1 VTVSPATLSAA
12 IERGLLTPDQ
22 AERLRALE
30 AELAPASALPAAA
43 LPDDDERLR
52 FISGFGDI
60 FVTIGLALFLGALS
74 YFADRQ
80 FETSGVWAT
89 MVAASWLLAEFFTRR
104 QRMALPSI
112 VLLLVFAVSVFMLCA
127 AVADPLTDSATGMAL
142 MLPRLPMLPE
152 IRDAM
157 AVVIAGLGT
166 LIAVALHYWRFRVP
180 ITPAAGA
187 AALIAVVI
195 GLVGA
200 LDPDLA
206 ETIISPL
213 LLACGLA
220 VFALAMRFDLSD
232 PQRLTR
238 RTDIAFWLHMLAAP
252 LIVHPLI
259 RGFLWADGTPDETGA
274 AWPMLATFAVLGLV
288 AVLVDRRALL
298 VSGLAYAGIA
308 FASLVR
314 DSGVAG
320 SSTPLTILV
329 LGAFI
334 LLISAL
340 WHPLR
345 RAVLALLPAGL
356 ARRLPN
362 PNVLSTTP
370 IASTT

>member
-1 VTVSPATLSAA
+1 MISERTLLAAT
-12 IERGLLTPDQ
+12 ERGVLTPDQ

-30 AELAPASALPAAA
+30 AELAPVAAPLA
-43 LPDDDERLR
+43 QVLPDDDERLR

-74 YFADRQ
+74 YFAERQ
-80 FETSGVWAT
+80 FEATGVWAI
-89 MVAASWLLAEFFTRR
+89 MAAAAWLLAEFFTRR

-112 VLLLVFAVSVFMLCA
+112 VLLIVFAVSVFFLCA
-127 AVADPLTDSATGMAL
+127 SFADPLTEGAGRMAL
-142 MLPRLPMLPE
+142 VLPMLPE
-152 IRDAM
+152 ISGSM

-166 LIAVALHYWRFRVP
+166 FAAVALHYWRFRVP

-187 AALIAVVI
+187 AALVTVVI

-200 LDPDLA
+200 LDPGLA

-220 VFALAMRFDLSD
+220 VFALAMSFDISD

-238 RTDIAFWLHMLAAP
+238 RTDIAFWLHLLAAP

-259 RGFLWADGTPDETGA
+259 QGFVWADGTPGATGTA

-308 FASLVR
+308 FAALVR

-334 LLISAL
+334 LLLSAL

-345 RAVLALLPAGL
+345 RAVLAMLPAGL

-362 PNVLSTTP
+362 PTVLSTTR
-370 IASTT
+370 IASST

>member
-1 VTVSPATLSAA
+1 LVAA
-12 IERGLLTPDQ
+12 AERGIITADQ

-30 AELAPASALPAAA
+30 VELAPVAAPPVLA

-52 FISGFGDI
+52 FITGFGDI

-80 FETSGVWAT
+80 FETVGVWAI
-89 MVAASWLLAEFFTRR
+89 MAAAAWLLAEFFTRR

-112 VLLLVFAVSVFMLCA
+112 VLLIVFAVSVFFMCA
-127 AVADPLTDSATGMAL
+127 SLADPLTEGAGRMAL
-142 MLPRLPMLPE
+142 VLPMLPE
-152 IRDAM
+152 IRSAF

-166 LIAVALHYWRFRVP
+166 FAAVALHYWRFRVP
-180 ITPAAGA
+180 TGA

-195 GLVGA
+195 GLAGA
-200 LDPDLA
+200 VNPDFA

-220 VFALAMRFDLSD
+220 VFALAMSFDMSD

-238 RTDIAFWLHMLAAP
+238 RTDIAFWLHLLAAP

-259 RGFLWADGTPDETGA
+259 QGFVWADGTPGETGTA

-314 DSGVAG
+314 DSGVTG

-334 LLISAL
+334 LLLSAL

-345 RAVLALLPAGL
+345 RAVLAMLPTGL

-362 PNVLSTTP
+362 PTVLSTTRV
-370 IASTT
+370 ASSI

>member
-1 VTVSPATLSAA
+1 LVAA
-12 IERGLLTPDQ
+12 AERGIITADQ

-30 AELAPASALPAAA
+30 VELAPVAAPPVLA

-52 FISGFGDI
+52 FITGFGDI

-80 FETSGVWAT
+80 FETVGVWAI
-89 MVAASWLLAEFFTRR
+89 MAAAAWLLAEFFTRR

-112 VLLLVFAVSVFMLCA
+112 VLLIVFAVSVFFLCA
-127 AVADPLTDSATGMAL
+127 SLADPLTEGGARMAL
-142 MLPRLPMLPE
+142 VLPMLPE
-152 IRDAM
+152 IRSAF

-166 LIAVALHYWRFRVP
+166 FAAVALHYWRFRVP

-195 GLVGA
+195 GLAGA
-200 LDPDLA
+200 VNPDLA

-220 VFALAMRFDLSD
+220 VFALAMSFDMSD

-238 RTDIAFWLHMLAAP
+238 RTDIAFWLHLLAAP

-259 RGFLWADGTPDETGA
+259 QGFVWADGTPNETGTA

-314 DSGVAG
+314 DSGVTG

-334 LLISAL
+334 LLLSAL

-345 RAVLALLPAGL
+345 RAVLAMLPTGL

-362 PNVLSTTP
+362 PTVLSTTRV
-370 IASTT
+370 ASST

>member
-1 VTVSPATLSAA
+1 MISEQTLVAAT
-12 IERGLLTPDQ
+12 ERGLLTPDQ
-22 AERLRALE
+22 AGQLRALE
-30 AELAPASALPAAA
+30 AELTPEATPAAQA

-74 YFADRQ
+74 YFAGRQ
-80 FETSGVWAT
+80 FDTSGTWAT
-89 MVAASWLLAEFFTRR
+89 MAAASWLLAEFFTRR

-112 VLLLVFAVSVFMLCA
+112 VLLVVFAVSLFFLCA
-127 AVADPLTDSATGMAL
+127 TLADPLSEGADRMAL
-142 MLPRLPMLPE
+142 KLPMLPE
-152 IRDAM
+152 IRSSI

-166 LIAVALHYWRFRVP
+166 FAGVALHYWRFRVP

-195 GLVGA
+195 GLVGSA
-200 LDPDLA
+200 APDVA
-206 ETIISPL
+206 DRMIAPL
-213 LLACGLA
+213 LLLCGLA
-220 VFALAMRFDLSD
+220 VFAIAMRFDLSD

-238 RTDIAFWLHMLAAP
+238 RTDIAFWLHLLAAP

-259 RGFLWADGTPDETGA
+259 QGFVWADGTPNETGTA

-314 DSGVAG
+314 DSGVAD

-329 LGAFI
+329 LGGFI
-334 LLISAL
+334 LLVSAA

-345 RAVLALLPAGL
+345 RAVLSLLPVGL

-362 PNVLSTTP
+362 PNILPTAR
-370 IASTT
+370 IASST